1 MSRMSRFFRIV
12 PVVLLAGLL
21 STACSG
27 DPETKAR
34 KYLASG
40 DGYAAKGQHK
50 EASLEYGNAVKARPE
65 LAEAHYR
72 LAKSYEASGE
82 PIKAYGAFARAADLD
97 PSNMDAQLQAGALLL
112 AGGEYEAA
120 RTRAELALKA
130 DPKNPSAHIL
140 LGNAL
145 AGLNDPARAVKQMEQ
160 AIALDP
166 SFAPAWSALG
176 AARFVGGNK
185 ASAGEAFA
193 AAVQLSPSSAE
204 ARLALANYQWASG
217 DSAAAEGTLK
227 AALALDGTNTSVH
240 RAMALYYIVN
250 RRAPEAEPHFK
261 ALATE
266 RGGTLALADYYAGIG
281 RTQEATETLRGVAQ
295 AKGVD
300 ATAARLRL
308 AAIRY
313 AAGGKADAHA
323 QVDDVLKDSPRHVE
337 ARIAKARMLLVDGKP
352 DDALIH
358 AKEAVNADRGMPSA
372 HYTLGLIALER
383 RDLTA
388 AEGAFRE
395 VVKLNP
401 RAGAAQLQLS
411 RLQLARG
418 DAAGALSAAEEAARQ
433 RPDDADAAVLV
444 SRSLRAQ
451 GDLARAEREISVR
464 LAKNPQAASL
474 HLELGNVSLQRGQT
488 KVARGA
494 YEEALRLQPTLH
506 DARIGLITADIAEK
520 NVGAAQGRMSDWLA
534 RAPDDAR
541 LKVLS
546 ARVDLVAGRAVEA
559 ERTLRDIVTVDAS
572 HLEAYDLLGRLYI
585 SQGQVDRA
593 ISEFRTLA
601 ARSNTPAGALTMIA
615 LIHEAKGDRDGAR
628 QQYEKILVSDPRS
641 GVAANNLAWIYAETG
656 KSEEAVTLALIAQAE
671 LRGRP
676 EAEDTLGWAYY
687 HKGLT
692 GHAIGA
698 FERAL
703 AKSPDNPVYHYHL
716 GLAHAK
722 AGSDANARR
731 SFQRALTLKADFAGA
746 DDARAKLKTLGTD

>member
-1 MSRMSRFFRIV
+1 MRCGSRIL
-12 PVVLLAGLL
+12 PTVLLGAFLA
-21 STACSG
+21 SACST
-27 DPETKAR
+27 DPDTKAR
-34 KYLASG
+34 QYLASG

-50 EASLEYGNAVKARPE
+50 EASLEYGNAVKAKPE
-65 LAEAHYR
+65 LAEAHYK

-82 PIKAYGAFARAADLD
+82 PIKAYGAYARAADLD

-112 AGGEYEAA
+112 SGGEYEAA

-145 AGLNDPARAVKQMEQ
+145 AGLNDTSRAVKQMEQ

-176 AARFVGGNK
+176 AARFIGGNK

-193 AAVQLSPSSAE
+193 RAVQLSPSSAD
-204 ARLALANYQWASG
+204 ARLALANYQWAAG
-217 DSAAAEGTLK
+217 DAAAAETTLK
-227 AALALDGTNTSVH
+227 AALALDGKNTSVH
-240 RAMALYYIVN
+240 RAMALFYIVN
-250 RRAPEAEPHFK
+250 RRAAEAEPHFK

-266 RGGTLALADYYAGIG
+266 PGGMLALADYYTGIG
-281 RTQEATETLRGVAQ
+281 RTQEATETLRGIAQ
-295 AKGVD
+295 AKGSD

-313 AAGGKADAHA
+313 AAGGKAEAHA
-323 QVDDVLKDSPRHVE
+323 QVDDILKESPRHVD
-337 ARIAKARMLLVDGKP
+337 ARIAKARMLLVDGKAEEAMP
-352 DDALIH
+352 H
-358 AKEAVNADRGMPSA
+358 AKEAVNADRGLPSA
-372 HYTLGLIALER
+372 HYTFGLVALER
-383 RDLTA
+383 RDLAA

-401 RAGAAQLQLS
+401 RAGAAQLQLA

-418 DAAGALSAAEEAARQ
+418 DAAGALTAAEEAARQ
-433 RPDDADAAVLV
+433 RPDDVDAAVLV
-444 SRSLRAQ
+444 SRSLRSQ
-451 GDLARAEREISVR
+451 GDVARAEREISTR
-464 LAKNPQAASL
+464 LAKNPKAAAL
-474 HLELGNVSLQRGQT
+474 HLELGNVALQRGQT
-488 KVARGA
+488 AAARGA
-494 YEEALRLQPTLH
+494 YEEALRLEPTSH
-506 DARIGLITADIAEK
+506 EARVGLITADIAER
-520 NVGAAQGRMSDWLA
+520 NVPAAQGRISEWRA
-534 RAPDDAR
+534 QAPDDTR

-546 ARVDLVAGRAVEA
+546 ARVDLVAGRSADA
-559 ERTLRDIVTVDAS
+559 ERTLRDIVTADAS
-572 HLEAYDLLGRLYI
+572 QLEAYDLLGRLYI
-585 SQGQVDRA
+585 AQGQVDRA

-601 ARSNTPAGALTMIA
+601 ERSNTPAGALTMIA
-615 LIHEAKGDRDGAR
+615 LIQEGKGDRDGAR
-628 QQYEKILVSDPRS
+628 QQYEKILALDPRS

-656 KSEEAVTLALIAQAE
+656 KPDEAVRLALVAQAE

-698 FERAL
+698 FERAV

-722 AGSDANARR
+722 AGSAANARR
-731 SFQRALTLKADFAGA
+731 SFQRALTLKPDFAGA
-746 DDARAKLKTLGTD
+746 DDARAKLKGLSGN

>member
-1 MSRMSRFFRIV
+1 MNTLKRIV
-12 PVVLLAGLL
+12 PVALLAGFVA
-21 STACSG
+21 TACST
-27 DPETKAR
+27 DPDTKAR
-34 KYLASG
+34 NYLASG
-40 DGYAAKGQHK
+40 DSYAAKGQHK
-50 EASLEYGNAVKARPE
+50 EASIEYGNAVKARPE
-65 LAEAHYR
+65 LAEAHYK
-72 LAKSYEASGE
+72 LAKSYEAAGE
-82 PIKAYGAFARAADLD
+82 PVKAYGAYARAADLN

-112 AGGEYEAA
+112 SGGEYEAA

-145 AGLNDPARAVKQMEQ
+145 AGLNDTARAVKQMEQ

-185 ASAGEAFA
+185 TSAGEAFA
-193 AAVQLSPSSAE
+193 KAVQLSPSSAD
-204 ARLALANYQWASG
+204 ARLALANYQWAAG
-217 DSAAAEGTLK
+217 NATAAESTLK
-227 AALALDGTNTSVH
+227 AALALDGKNTSVH
-240 RAMALYYIVN
+240 RAMALFYIVN

-266 RGGTLALADYYAGIG
+266 PGGTLALADYYTGIG
-281 RTQEATETLRGVAQ
+281 RTQEATETLRAVAQ
-295 AKGVD
+295 AKGAD

-308 AAIRY
+308 ASIRY
-313 AAGGKADAHA
+313 AAGGKADAHT
-323 QVDDVLKDSPRHVE
+323 QVDELLKENPRNGE
-337 ARIAKARMLLVDGKP
+337 ARIAKARMLLVDGKL
-352 DDALIH
+352 DEALTH
-358 AKEAVNADRGMPSA
+358 AKEAVNADRGLPAA

-383 RDLTA
+383 RDLAA
-388 AEGAFRE
+388 AESACRE
-395 VVKLNP
+395 VVKSTP
-401 RAGAAQLQLS
+401 RAGAAQLQLA
-411 RLQLARG
+411 RHQLVRG

-433 RPDDADAAVLV
+433 RPDDVDAAVLV

-451 GDLARAEREISVR
+451 GDVARAEREISAR

-474 HLELGNVSLQRGQT
+474 HLELGNIALQRGQT
-488 KVARGA
+488 AAARGA
-494 YEEALRLQPTLH
+494 YEEAMRLQPTLH
-506 DARIGLITADIAEK
+506 EARVGLITADIAEK
-520 NVGAAQGRMSDWLA
+520 NVTAAQDRIGEWRA
-534 RAPDDAR
+534 QAPDDVR

-546 ARVDLVAGRAVEA
+546 ARVDLVAGRAAEA
-559 ERTLRDIVTVDAS
+559 ERLLRDIVTADAS
-572 HLEAYDLLGRLYI
+572 QLEAYDLLGRLYI

-593 ISEFRTLA
+593 IAEFGTLA
-601 ARSNTPAGALTMIA
+601 KRSNTPAGALTMIA
-615 LIHEAKGDRDGAR
+615 LIQEAKGDRESAR
-628 QQYEKILVSDPRS
+628 KQYEEVLASDPRS

-656 KSEEAVTLALIAQAE
+656 KADEAVKLALVAQAE

-731 SFQRALTLKADFAGA
+731 SFERALNLKADFAGA
-746 DDARAKLKTLGTD
+746 DDARAKLKTLGTN

>member
-1 MSRMSRFFRIV
+1 MTRSFRIV
-12 PVVLLAGLL
+12 PVALLAAVI
-21 STACSG
+21 STACAS
-27 DPETKAR
+27 DPDTRAQ

-40 DGYAAKGQHK
+40 DSYAAKGQHK
-50 EASLEYGNAVKARPE
+50 EASLEYGNAVKAKPE
-65 LAEAHYR
+65 LAEAHYK

-82 PIKAYGAFARAADLD
+82 PIKAYGAYARAADLN
-97 PSNMDAQLQAGALLL
+97 PSNMDAQLEAGALLL
-112 AGGEYEAA
+112 SAGEYQAA
-120 RTRAELALKA
+120 RTRAELAVKA

-145 AGLNDPARAVKQMEQ
+145 AGLNDTARAVKQMEQ

-193 AAVQLSPSSAE
+193 RAVQLSPSSAD
-204 ARLALANYQWASG
+204 ARLALANYQWAAG
-217 DSAAAEGTLK
+217 DAAAAETTLK
-227 AALALDGTNTSVH
+227 AALALDARNTSVH
-240 RAMALYYIVN
+240 RAMALFYIVN
-250 RRAPEAEPHFK
+250 RRAADAEPHFK
-261 ALATE
+261 ALLAE
-266 RGGTLALADYYAGIG
+266 PGGPLALADYYTGIG
-281 RTQEATETLRGVAQ
+281 RTQEATETLRGIAQ
-295 AKGVD
+295 AKGTD

-308 AAIRY
+308 ASIRY

-323 QVDDVLKDSPRHVE
+323 QVDEVLKESPRHVE

-352 DDALIH
+352 DEALTH

-383 RDLTA
+383 RDLAT
-388 AEGAFRE
+388 AEGSFRE

-401 RAGAAQLQLS
+401 RAGAAQLQLA

-433 RPDDADAAVLV
+433 RPEDVDAAILV

-451 GDLARAEREISVR
+451 GDLARAERELGAR
-464 LAKNPQAASL
+464 LAKNPKAPSL
-474 HLELGNVSLQRGQT
+474 HLELGNVALQRGGT
-488 KVARGA
+488 AAARGA
-494 YEEALRLQPTLH
+494 YEEALRLEPALH

-520 NVGAAQGRMSDWLA
+520 NIAAAQGRITEW
-534 RAPDDAR
+534 RTQTPDDPR

-546 ARVDLVAGRAVEA
+546 ARVDLVAGRATEA
-559 ERTLRDIVTVDAS
+559 ERTLREIVTADAS

-593 ISEFRTLA
+593 ISEFRALA
-601 ARSNTPAGALTMIA
+601 ERSKTPAGALTMIA
-615 LIHEAKGDRDGAR
+615 LIAESKGDRDGAR
-628 QQYEKILVSDPRS
+628 QQYEKILAADPRS

-656 KSEEAVTLALIAQAE
+656 KPDEAVKLALVAQTE

-731 SFQRALTLKADFAGA
+731 SLQRALTLKPDFAGA
-746 DDARAKLKTLGTD
+746 DDARARLRALSGN